1 MEENKLFE
9 DVNNYTKFKLIE
21 MLIEK
26 HQNRFKDFKNMEILA
41 EDILKILVIC
51 GLKFQN
57 ELNSQFDEGEIK

>member
-1 MEENKLFE
+1 MSEKIYES
-9 DVNNYTKFKLIE
+9 VGNYTKFKLIE

>member
-26 HQNRFKDFKNMEILA
+26 HQNRFKDFKNL
-41 EDILKILVIC
+41 
-51 GLKFQN
+51 
-57 ELNSQFDEGEIK
+57 